1 MNLNMISKFINK
13 DSIILGD
20 LTRKTIKNKVNLH
33 YYQVNNSIENLG
45 DYLSVVVVDWMTK
58 YFKINTDV
66 ELSKTKHLYAIGS
79 IIMNGFQNCTIWGT
93 GFLND
98 VDGSRLSRWL
108 KHYRKFDIRAVR
120 GTKTYDAFKKLG
132 FDCPEVF
139 GDPAILMPLIYK
151 PVSGSDLAN
160 DYVVIKHMSD
170 NRYVDN
176 NIDILTTDY
185 AGFIDKIVNSK
196 LVISSSLHGIILAES
211 YGIPA
216 VLYLP
221 ENINNTLFKYEDY
234 YYGTG
239 RYKFPVA
246 RSVDEALKTKPCEL
260 PDIKVMQN
268 DLINSFPHDIYL

>member
-1 MNLNMISKFINK
+1 MNFNMISKFIKK

-33 YYQVNNSIENLG
+33 YYQVNNNIENLG

-58 YFKINTDV
+58 YYKINTDA

-79 IIMNGFQNCTIWGT
+79 IIMNGFQNCTIWGS

-120 GTKTYDAFKKLG
+120 GTKTYDSFKKLG
-132 FDCPEVF
+132 FDCPKVF
-139 GDPAILMPLIYK
+139 GDPAILMPIIYK
-151 PVSGSDLAN
+151 PVSNCDPVK
-160 DYVVIKHMSD
+160 DYVVIKHMSHD
-170 NRYVDN
+170 GYVDN

-239 RYKFPVA
+239 RYKFPIA
-246 RSVDEALKTKPCEL
+246 RSIDEALKIKPCDL
-260 PDIKVMQN
+260 PDIKAMQN